1 MNVLVLYGSS
11 RRHGN
16 TEILTDRVVQ
26 NVDCTKIYLS
36 DKKIHPID
44 DKRHDAEGFGFVDDD
59 YDDIIQQVLNHDTL
73 VFSTPVYW
81 YGMSGQM
88 KNFIDRWSQSL
99 RDKRFNF
106 KASMA
111 EKTAYVVMVG
121 GDEPRI
127 KGLPLVQQFKHI
139 FDFVHMSFG
148 GYVLGQGN
156 APGDILN
163 DARALAD
170 ALLLNQSLR
179 S

>member
-1 MNVLVLYGSS
+1 MVHRSCSFPNHVKLSCDKIHSWSDDRTLGGTNEMNVLVLYGSS

-44 DKRHDAEGFGFVDDD
+44 DKRHDAEGFVFVDDD

-99 RDKRFNF
+99 
-106 KASMA
+106 
-111 EKTAYVVMVG
+111 
-121 GDEPRI
+121 
-127 KGLPLVQQFKHI
+127 
-139 FDFVHMSFG
+139 
-148 GYVLGQGN
+148 
-156 APGDILN
+156 
-163 DARALAD
+163 
-170 ALLLNQSLR
+170 
-179 S
+179 